1 MYILSVKLR
10 VFLSP
15 DSSVIFCT
23 LLFINCSFE
32 TTYTQIKFMNIRKG
46 NEPRADN
53 LCIWKKLFVFG
64 RPVVRVYV
72 SVHGLSQENIYTL

>member
-1 MYILSVKLR
+1 
-10 VFLSP
+10 
-15 DSSVIFCT
+15 
-23 LLFINCSFE
+23 
-32 TTYTQIKFMNIRKG
+32 MNIRKG